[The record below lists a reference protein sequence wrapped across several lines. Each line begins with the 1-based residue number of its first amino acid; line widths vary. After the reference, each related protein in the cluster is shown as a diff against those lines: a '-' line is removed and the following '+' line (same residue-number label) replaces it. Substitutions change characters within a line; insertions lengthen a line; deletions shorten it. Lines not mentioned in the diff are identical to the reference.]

1 MLESVR
7 AQFETT
13 RRFGATQHLA
23 HLREERRPM
32 PDQAT
37 LDAEAD
43 ARFHGGYRMW
53 RRDTCPTCFE
63 ARAVG
68 ARTCACSLGA

>member
-1 MLESVR
+1 MLDSVR
-7 AQFETT
+7 AQYETT

-23 HLREERRPM
+23 HVREARRPT
-32 PDQAT
+32 PGQGE
-37 LDAEAD
+37 LDRAAD
-43 ARFHGGYRMW
+43 RRFDGGYRAW
-53 RRDTCPTCFE
+53 RKDTCPTCYE